1 MSDSSRPH
9 EPQHARP
16 PTGRVIEKQFFLLGS
31 GHINRLCSERCSV
44 AQSCPTL
51 RPHGLQH
58 ARLPCPS
65 LSPGV
70 CSLMS
75 IESVMPSNHLVL
87 CRPLL
92 LLPSVF
98 LSIRVFSSESALCIR
113 WAKYWS
119 FSISPTNEYSG
130 LISLR
135 MDWFDLS
142 SVQATLRSLLQHHSS
157 EASVLHE

>member
-1 MSDSSRPH
+1 MIQDSVQFSCSVVSDSSRPR
-9 EPQHARP
+9 ESQHARP
-16 PTGRVIEKQFFLLGS
+16 PTGLVIEKQFFLLGS

-92 LLPSVF
+92 LLPSIIPNTRVSSNESVPHNGIYRICCCSF
-98 LSIRVFSSESALCIR
+98 HQGREVLSGESGSR
-113 WAKYWS
+113 
-119 FSISPTNEYSG
+119 
-130 LISLR
+130 
-135 MDWFDLS
+135 
-142 SVQATLRSLLQHHSS
+142 
-157 EASVLHE
+157 

>member
-1 MSDSSRPH
+1 MCALYVLKIVTKVGSVQCSSVP
-9 EPQHARP
+9 
-16 PTGRVIEKQFFLLGS
+16 
-31 GHINRLCSERCSV
+31 
-44 AQSCPTL
+44 QSCPTL